1 MADTLGLSL
10 LPTLVLG
17 VAVLAISAC
26 SGPDSKSTDTTEDD
40 KVAIFSPVK
49 AAEMPKIV
57 TGNGPYIPDFSYA
70 GYKNGNAPLPE
81 VRGTVFDVTNYGAVA
96 NDGKDDS
103 KAALKALE
111 AANAHDGPVILKFPA
126 GRFILSDILY
136 IERSDFALQGEGEA
150 TTLYYPRPM
159 KFLPTPDAM
168 KELSEYLIEFDKR
181 QREKANN
188 IDLPFSLYAWSGGY
202 IWTQTPGARGKA
214 YLEKYDDFPEP
225 LTAVAGGSRGD
236 LTVTAGD
243 ASTLQ
248 VGQVLKIEWY
258 NRQGE
263 NGSLLTE
270 MYGDR
275 TKFKTLGSHHW
286 NYPRRAL
293 VSQMTRIMA
302 IEGNQVTLSDP
313 LLLDA
318 NPEWEPA
325 FVPWEHLENVSI
337 SNLNI
342 EFPNGVPIAHHV
354 EDGYNAIYLTGL
366 FDSFV
371 SNVTITNADSGIL
384 NDDNGNL
391 TIKNITTKG
400 PHRAHYT
407 VHMGSVY
414 NVLAENIRVE
424 NEAQHPLSFNTY
436 AVKSVYKDSEVFK
449 APLLDQHSGA
459 NHQNLFDNI
468 KVHLELEPEQTRIKF
483 FDGGGAGYWKP
494 SHGRFSTFYNID
506 VQASGGEGE
515 LTLSGPKDGVQA
527 RILGV
532 HGNRDLNIDY
542 APDPHFEQLNQIPPV
557 PSLYEYQLEQRRKR

>member
-1 MADTLGLSL
+1 MKAFKAFVALIALLSMTACADGNSDADDLSESHQNDL
-10 LPTLVLG
+10 QIYVPSET
-17 VAVLAISAC
+17 SDM
-26 SGPDSKSTDTTEDD
+26 PD
-40 KVAIFSPVK
+40 IVK
-49 AAEMPKIV
+49 
-57 TGNGPYIPDFSYA
+57 GNGLYIPDFSYA
-70 GYKNGNAPLPE
+70 GYKNGNAPLPK
-81 VRGTVFDVTNYGAVA
+81 VSGKIFNVTDYGAVA

-103 KAALKALE
+103 QATLKALE
-111 AANAHDGPVILKFPA
+111 AANAHNGPVILKFPA
-126 GRFILSDILY
+126 GRFILSDIIY

-159 KFLPTPDAM
+159 KFLPTPEAM
-168 KELSEYLIEFDKR
+168 NELAEYLVAFDKR
-181 QREKANN
+181 QREKDNN

-225 LTAVAGGSRGD
+225 LTAVTSGQRGD
-236 LTVTAGD
+236 LTVTAENAGL
-243 ASTLQ
+243 LQ

-263 NGSLLTE
+263 NGSILTE

-293 VSQMTRIMA
+293 VSQMTRIEA
-302 IEGNQVTLSDP
+302 IDGNLVTLSDP

-318 NPEWEPA
+318 NPDWEPA
-325 FVPWEHLENVSI
+325 FVPWDHLENVSI
-337 SNLNI
+337 SDLNI

-354 EDGYNAIYLTGL
+354 EDGYNAMYLTGL

-371 SNVTITNADSGIL
+371 RNVTIINADSGIL
-384 NDDNGNL
+384 NDDNANL
-391 TIKNITTKG
+391 TLQNITTKG

-414 NVLAENIRVE
+414 NVLADNIRVE

-436 AVKSVYKDSEVFK
+436 AVKSVYKDSEVLK

-468 KVHLELEPEQTRIKF
+468 KVHLQLEPDQSRVKL

-494 SHGRFSTFYNID
+494 SHGRFSTFYNIE
-506 VQASGGEGE
+506 VAVTGGDKGSIT
-515 LTLSGPKDGVQA
+515 LTGPKDGVQA

-532 HGNRDLNIDY
+532 HGNREFLIEY
-542 APDPHFEQLNQIPPV
+542 APDPHIEQLNQKPFI
-557 PSLYEYQLEQRRKR
+557 PSLYDYQLDQRRGK